1 MTIAPE
7 VLDALLAAGASAE
20 MIVAAVKADAANDL
34 ARLQQKRT
42 DDASRQRRSRANRA
56 MSHDVTVT
64 PRDTCDA
71 PPPNDIYS
79 NPPPLSPDASHPPRG
94 RARQAGAFPK
104 PDWADGQVWSDFLAN
119 RKTKRLPNTATA
131 HRKLLADI
139 ERIADAAWPPGRLL
153 SVATGKGWGAIYPSI
168 KTLDDEN
175 RNGQRNQHDRS
186 GGWAPRPGMEGVE
199 PASLDDDDPRYSA
212 RH

>member
-1 MTIAPE
+1 MSLIATA
-7 VLDALLAAGASAE
+7 VKHLLAAGVTGDAL
-20 MIVAAVKADAANDL
+20 VAAIADMEANAPAPTFVETGPSKAAL
-34 ARLQQKRT
+34 
-42 DDASRQRRSRANRA
+42 RQRRYAERQKASA
-56 MSHDVTVT
+56 SVITDVS
-64 PRDTCDA
+64 DA

-94 RARQAGAFPK
+94 RARQAAAFPK

-199 PASLDDDDPRYSA
+199 PASLDDDDPRYGA

>member
-1 MTIAPE
+1 MSMIATA
-7 VLDALLAAGASAE
+7 VKHLLAAGVTGDAL
-20 MIVAAVKADAANDL
+20 VAAIADMEANALAPTFVEPGPSKAAL
-34 ARLQQKRT
+34 
-42 DDASRQRRSRANRA
+42 RQRRYAERQKASASVIN
-56 MSHDVTVT
+56 DVS
-64 PRDTCDA
+64 DA

>member
-42 DDASRQRRSRANRA
+42 DDASRQRRSRTNRA
-56 MSHDVTVT
+56 MSQDVTVT